1 MILSS
6 TLVFFLVVSFLSC
19 IQQLRGTAH
28 SEKCEQYELI
38 ADNWVLQKM
47 SGKLNLPYQAFA
59 WLCIALPSFPVFNK
73 PFLRHPQDS
82 SPATPQVF
90 VANASC
96 GASRSWRFPLLFFS
110 GSPEDSLLQQAP
122 SPSKPCSIHS
132 WYLRQPCNNF
142 LWLVLT
148 LVNTNQPSPL
158 LFSVDT
164 VWQHYFLC
172 VNSHLPPISS

>member
-1 MILSS
+1 M
-6 TLVFFLVVSFLSC
+6 VFFLVLSFLSC

-28 SEKCEQYELI
+28 SAKCEQYELM

-59 WLCIALPSFPVFNK
+59 LLCITLPSFPIFNK

-82 SPATPQVF
+82 SPAKPDVL
-90 VANASC
+90 VANSPC
-96 GASRSWRFPLLFFS
+96 GPSRSWLSPLPFFS
-110 GSPEDSLLQQAP
+110 GSPEDSLLQQTP
-122 SPSKPCSIHS
+122 SPDISQVAMQQFS
-132 WYLRQPCNNF
+132 L
-142 LWLVLT
+142 LLT
-148 LVNTNQPSPL
+148 LLNTNQPSPL

-164 VWQHYFLC
+164 VWQHYVLC